1 MESLYKV
8 SHHETREW
16 GSLWCGPDVLPHG
29 EPTLIARLPAEDED
43 GDDVEVFC
51 TAMPARFYRVD
62 SIRRDRPTPRCLEMG
77 SGMAEYARAT
87 AFHLARGMLQIG

>member
-1 MESLYKV
+1 MEELYRV

-16 GSLWCGPDVLPHG
+16 GSLWCGPEGLRHG
-29 EPTLIARLPAEDED
+29 EPTLIAKLVAESDD
-43 GDDVEVFC
+43 GYDVEVFC
-51 TAMPARFYRVD
+51 TAMPARFYRID
-62 SIRRDRPTPRCLEMG
+62 AISSDGKRRCLETG